1 VLSGYSARCG
11 QYLHRA
17 GGRLPNLRRIRH
29 DRGRRCKRV
38 DRTRTGRIGIPDRH
52 PSRWRPK
59 YFDLLRYRS
68 CPPTRLGDSLTT
80 NQQAYD
86 AARAIIPGGANS
98 PVHDFGSVGG
108 SPAAMVKDAGTDLT
122 VVEDDIYVYL
132 VGAWGP
138 MLLGHDHPA
147 VVDVVHDAVDEGLF
161 YGPSTRRECQ
171 LAYLIA
177 NI

>member
-1 VLSGYSARCG
+1 LSGYSARCG

-86 AARAIIPGGANS
+86 AARANIAVGLNS
-98 PVHDFGSVGG
+98 QVRGSCAVG
-108 SPAAMVKDAGTDLT
+108 STSSATVKAAGPYLTDLQDYT
-122 VVEDDIYVYL
+122 YVDF
-132 VGAWGP
+132 VGSWGP
-138 MLLGHDHPA
+138 IRRGHHPPG
-147 VVDVVHDAVDEGLF
+147 VVDAVHQAGDEGLSI
-161 YGPSTRRECQ
+161 GTSTPSES
-171 LAYLIA
+171 
-177 NI
+177 